1 MKITILDSATL
12 GADMKFD
19 MFEKLGETVV
29 YHTTEKEQIAD
40 RIKDSHVVITNK
52 MKLNEDN
59 LKFACN
65 LKLICVTATGFDNI
79 DTGYCKKN
87 GIAVCNVSG
96 YSTNSVAQVT
106 VSLALSLA
114 CHLTEYDKYTKSG
127 EYTKSGV
134 ANMLTPVYNELA
146 GKTWGIIGMG
156 NIGRQVAKVAEAF
169 GCRVIYTRQRADEN
183 ACTLPELLK
192 ESDIISIHTPLTPET
207 KGMIGKKELDMCTK
221 KPILINVARGAV
233 TDEEALTEAVIDG
246 RLSGLGID
254 VYSVE
259 PYGENHPY
267 QKLMNHDNVILTP
280 HMAWGAYE
288 SRARLLDEIAENI
301 KSFYGGGNKG
311 RIV

>member
-1 MKITILDSATL
+1 MKITILDAATL

-19 MFEKLGETVV
+19 MFEQLGETVV
-29 YHTTEKEQIAD
+29 FQTTDREQVPD
-40 RIKDSHVVITNK
+40 RIKDSDVIILNK
-52 MKLNEDN
+52 VKLNEEN
-59 LKFACN
+59 LKFAGN

-79 DTGYCKKN
+79 DTDYCAEK

-114 CHLTEYDKYTKSG
+114 CHLTEYNKYSKSG
-127 EYTKSGV
+127 AYTKSGV
-134 ANMLTPVYNELA
+134 QNMLSPVYNELT

-156 NIGRQVAKVAEAF
+156 NIGSQVAKVAEAL
-169 GCRVIYTRQRADEN
+169 GCRVIYTRRTEDEN
-183 ACTLPELLK
+183 ASTLSEILA
-192 ESDIISIHTPLTPET
+192 ESDIISIHTPLTPDT
-207 KGMIGKKELDMCTK
+207 KGMIGKKELGMCAK

-233 TDEEALTEAVIDG
+233 TDEEALVEAVIEG
-246 RLSGLGID
+246 KLSGIGID
-254 VYSVE
+254 VYAVE
-259 PYGENHPY
+259 PFGENHPY
-267 QKLMNHDNVILTP
+267 HKLKDFDNVILTP

-288 SRARLLDEIAENI
+288 SRVRLLDEIKENI

>member
-19 MFEKLGETVV
+19 IFEKLGETVV
-29 YHTTEKEQIAD
+29 WHTTEKDQVAE
-40 RIKDSHVVITNK
+40 RIKDSDVVVTNK
-52 MKLNEDN
+52 MKLNGEN
-59 LKFACN
+59 LKSAGN

-79 DTGYCKKN
+79 DTAYCKENK
-87 GIAVCNVSG
+87 IAVCNVSG
-96 YSTNSVAQVT
+96 YSTNSVTQVT

-114 CHLTEYDKYTKSG
+114 CHLTEYGKYSKSG
-127 EYTKSGV
+127 EYTRSGV
-134 ANMLTPVYNELA
+134 ANMLTPVYNELS

-156 NIGRQVAKVAEAF
+156 NIGRQVAKVARAL
-169 GCRVIYTRQRADEN
+169 GCRVIYTRHSADEN
-183 ACTLPELLK
+183 ACTLDELLQ
-192 ESDIISIHTPLTPET
+192 ESHIISIHTPLTSET
-207 KGMIGKKELDMCTK
+207 KGMIGKRELDMCSR

-233 TDEEALTEAVIDG
+233 TDEAALTEAVIDG

-259 PYGENHPY
+259 PFGEDHPY
-267 QKLMNHDNVILTP
+267 QKLRDYDNVILTP

-288 SRARLLDEIAENI
+288 SRVRLLDEILENI
-301 KSFYGGGNKG
+301 KSFYGGGNRG

>member
-12 GADMKFD
+12 GVDMKFD
-19 MFEKLGETVV
+19 IFEKLGETVV
-29 YHTTEKEQIAD
+29 YETTKQEEIAEK
-40 RIKDSHVVITNK
+40 IKDSDVVITNK
-52 MKLNEDN
+52 MKLNEES
-59 LKFACN
+59 LSLASK

-79 DTGYCKKN
+79 DTAYCKEM

-114 CHLTEYDKYTKSG
+114 CHLTEYNKYSKSG
-127 EYTKSGV
+127 EYTESGV

-146 GKTWGIIGMG
+146 GKTWGIVGMG
-156 NIGRQVAKVAEAF
+156 NIGKQVAKVAQAL
-169 GCRVIYTRQRADEN
+169 GCNVIYTRRSADEN
-183 ACTLPELLK
+183 ACTLQELLK

-207 KGMIGKKELDMCTK
+207 KGMIGKDELQMCTK

-233 TDEEALTEAVIDG
+233 TDEEALAEAVIDG
-246 RLSGLGID
+246 RLSGIGID

-259 PYGENHPY
+259 PFGENHIF
-267 QKLMNHDNVILTP
+267 QKLKDFDNVILTP

-288 SRARLLDEIAENI
+288 SRVRLLDEIAENI
-301 KSFYGGGNKG
+301 KSFYNGGNKG

>member
-19 MFEKLGETVV
+19 MFENLGETVV
-29 YHTTEKEQIAD
+29 YHTTDQGQVAD
-40 RIKDSHVVITNK
+40 RIKDSDVVVTNK
-52 MKLNEDN
+52 IKLNEGN
-59 LKFACN
+59 LKFASN

-79 DTGYCKKN
+79 DTVYCKEN

-114 CHLTEYDKYTKSG
+114 CHLTEYGKYSKSG

-156 NIGRQVAKVAEAF
+156 NIGRQVARVAEAL
-169 GCRVIYTRQRADEN
+169 GCRVIYTRQSADVN
-183 ACTLPELLK
+183 ACTLAELLK

-207 KGMIGKKELDMCTK
+207 RGMIGKSELDLCTK

-233 TDEEALTEAVIDG
+233 TDEEALTQAVVEG
-246 RLSGLGID
+246 TLSGIGID
-254 VYSVE
+254 VYSAE
-259 PYGENHPY
+259 PFGENHPF
-267 QKLMNHDNVILTP
+267 QKLKDYDNVILTP

-288 SRARLLDEIAENI
+288 SRVRLLDEIAENI
-301 KSFYGGGNKG
+301 KSFYQGGNKG